1 MEANWIIISDLILRG
16 MAIGAMVATALV
28 LISRS
33 RSRGTSSV
41 AALGLCTVCYLLI
54 SAPTIMPNALQP
66 LLIAGATLLPLALTW
81 MATVQLTD
89 DASQRR
95 PVLVLAL
102 LTVVT
107 AALIPFWPAMTL
119 IRGILAIALYLGL
132 IILALATDSDDLVID
147 RRRFRR
153 GFLVAMGALGLIVSV
168 VEASGLDANLPNWIY
183 PLQASAILVMALL
196 FAIWALEPVAGEP
209 IKRTGFK
216 SRADLTERVEQAMRR
231 GIWQREGLTIGAFAE
246 ELGVPEHQLRATING
261 EMGHRNFSTFI
272 NVARIKAAKALM
284 DDPSRGRTTILE
296 IAHEVGFASLGPFN
310 KAFRAQTGS
319 SPREYRNRS

>member
-1 MEANWIIISDLILRG
+1 M
-16 MAIGAMVATALV
+16 
-28 LISRS
+28 
-33 RSRGTSSV
+33 
-41 AALGLCTVCYLLI
+41 
-54 SAPTIMPNALQP
+54 
-66 LLIAGATLLPLALTW
+66 PLALTW

-107 AALIPFWPAMTL
+107 AALIPFWPAMTP

-183 PLQASAILVMALL
+183 PLQASAILVLALL
-196 FAIWALEPVAGEP
+196 FAIWALEPVADEP
-209 IKRTGFK
+209 IKRTVSK
-216 SRADLTERVEQAMRR
+216 SRADLTERVEQVMRR

-272 NVARIKAAKALM
+272 NVARIKAAKELM
-284 DDPSRGRTTILE
+284 NDPSRGRTTILE

-319 SPREYRNRS
+319 SPREYRNRD